1 MPVRRSVRRT
11 AAGPRALGA
20 QWAGEIFIH
29 VSGEGGRMSF
39 DALGR
44 KLKLKGRP
52 ELIRATLLG
61 ALQDDDRFDAG
72 EHHLSIRPPKP
83 APFKTR
89 LDRLPVVLF
98 DFETGGAIPGR
109 DRAIELGMVA
119 VENGRIT
126 HEWESLFNPGS
137 VAVNHYVLK
146 MTGIKM
152 SELRKAPV
160 FEEMAG
166 EIQAFIGHDVLIAHN
181 LAFDKR
187 FLDAEMY
194 HSTGFVPLNPA
205 ICSFQLARR
214 LLPNVSSRG
223 VEGLCNYFG
232 LETGKRH
239 RALDDTRATALIWA
253 KLLEV
258 AFDHGHENFGQL
270 WEVLG
275 QRLPDAH

>member
-1 MPVRRSVRRT
+1 MVWWCDALRFDPL
-11 AAGPRALGA
+11 RALLT
-20 QWAGEIFIH
+20 I
-29 VSGEGGRMSF
+29 
-39 DALGR
+39 
-44 KLKLKGRP
+44 
-52 ELIRATLLG
+52 
-61 ALQDDDRFDAG
+61 
-72 EHHLSIRPPKP
+72 PPP
-83 APFKTR
+83 APPPFTIR
-89 LDRLPVVLF
+89 LDLLTAVLF
-98 DFETGGAIPGR
+98 DFETGGSIPGR

-119 VENGRIT
+119 LENGRIT
-126 HEWESLFNPGS
+126 HEWESLFNPGES
-137 VAVNHYVLK
+137 AVNYYVLK

-152 SELRKAPV
+152 SELRKAPS
-160 FEEMAG
+160 FDEMAG

-187 FLDAEMY
+187 FLDAEMSY
-194 HSTGFVPLNPA
+194 STGFIPLNPA

-214 LLPNVSSRG
+214 LLPNVSARG

-239 RALDDTRATALIWA
+239 RALDDTRATALIWQ

-275 QRLPDAH
+275 QHLPDAR